1 MEHTNP
7 FLLSALIC
15 AVAIYCSFVPVRDS
29 KAYASLVPLQTVHS
43 IDCQLCSS
51 PSKSADLPGAAYRC
65 NAKLFRSFGNYQAGS
80 IASDS
85 AGQLVLSLPSRLVE
99 SFYPGRLYS
108 ATSGG
113 FLMESGACFHFT
125 GCWNETR
132 GVFEVSGAQD
142 LGWGKGKMASFQR
155 HRAVARLL
163 FKRLLYAWGRAGG
176 LVLALLSGAR
186 EYLEPSL
193 VESFRKAGLS
203 HVLALSGM
211 HLSFF
216 SSLMGFSA
224 ARVFGKGRSFLP
236 RLLGICL
243 FVFFAGFS
251 PSLFR
256 AFLFALLL
264 SLCARFYVSGLDGRS
279 VLGAVFLLHV
289 LLRREDMQTPA
300 FMLSYAAIA
309 GILFFSAPCER
320 LLVPVLPPAL
330 AAPFSASLSAF
341 LTTAPVSFCIFCSV
355 APVGI
360 IASVIISPLVSLFL
374 LASLVSLAVSLVLPG
389 LSPLCALL
397 LNGLYVFIERA
408 AAFFALAPSLGFR

>member
-1 MEHTNP
+1 MT
-7 FLLSALIC
+7 
-15 AVAIYCSFVPVRDS
+15 VRNS
-29 KAYASLVPLQTVHS
+29 EAYASLVPLRAVHS

-65 NAKLFRSFGNYQAGS
+65 KAKLFRSFGSYQSGG

-85 AGQLVLSLPSRLVE
+85 AGQLALSLPSRLVE
-99 SFYPGRLYS
+99 SLYPGRLFS
-108 ATSGG
+108 SSSRG
-113 FLMESGACFHFT
+113 FLMESGAAFHFT
-125 GCWNETR
+125 GRWNESK
-132 GVFEVSGAQD
+132 GLFEVSEAED
-142 LGWGKGKMASFQR
+142 LGWGHGIGASFYR
-155 HRAVARLL
+155 IRAIARLF
-163 FKRLLYAWGRAGG
+163 FKRLLYSWGRAGG

-216 SSLMGFSA
+216 SSIMGLSA
-224 ARVFGKGRSFLP
+224 ARLFGKGRSFLP

-264 SLCARFYVSGLDGRS
+264 SLCERYSVSGLDSRS

-309 GILFFSAPCER
+309 GLLFFAAPCER
-320 LLVPVLPPAL
+320 LLVPFLPPAL
-330 AAPFSASLSAF
+330 ASPFAASVSAF
-341 LTTAPVSFCIFCSV
+341 LATAPVSFSIFGCV

-374 LASLVSLAVSLVLPG
+374 LASLVSLVAILLLPG
-389 LSPLCALL
+389 LSPLCVLL